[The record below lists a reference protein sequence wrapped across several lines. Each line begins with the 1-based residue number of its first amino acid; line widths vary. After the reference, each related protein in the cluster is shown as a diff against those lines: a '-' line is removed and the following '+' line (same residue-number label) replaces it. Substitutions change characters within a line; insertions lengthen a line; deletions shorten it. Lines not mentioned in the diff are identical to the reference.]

1 MVNKWSGS
9 MSVLDREANKL
20 YNPQQYTMNLDRDF
34 MMNHNDFVN
43 LFSTCYIA
51 SKRDQKEKHYISNYH
66 MLRFEP
72 NNKNSAYLKFDIT
85 NNGWLD
91 FCIKQI
97 DGNKVA
103 PTNQSRV
110 RT

>member
-1 MVNKWSGS
+1 MVNKWSGA

-51 SKRDQKEKHYISNYH
+51 SKRDQK
-66 MLRFEP
+66 
-72 NNKNSAYLKFDIT
+72 
-85 NNGWLD
+85 
-91 FCIKQI
+91 
-97 DGNKVA
+97 
-103 PTNQSRV
+103 
-110 RT
+110 